1 MTQSEKVLQT
11 DESMPPVIQRYGCNF
26 RACLGI
32 AETYTRKLLTPEQ
45 ILYAAVMAFSAD
57 YKQERV
63 MAPDCTV
70 RWPAHIINWGL
81 DLLGF
86 GSLLRA
92 YQIGSQE
99 GQDQRWWSIGN
110 HDHTITATILK
121 GKTVNGNLHFR
132 EGDAYGKLKWD
143 PSPDV
148 KIAHEIMQ
156 IFYRIKEIGG

>member
-45 ILYAAVMAFSAD
+45 ILYAAVMAFSTE
-57 YKQERV
+57 YREEKV
-63 MAPDCTV
+63 MNTECKI

-92 YQIGSQE
+92 CQIGSQE
-99 GQDQRWWSIGN
+99 GQDQRWRGIGN

-132 EGDAYGKLKWD
+132 EGDAYGKLKWE
-143 PSPDV
+143 PCPGV
-148 KIAHEIMQ
+148 EIAYEIME
-156 IFYRIKEIGG
+156 IFYRIREV